1 MLQLIIKDIKATLV
15 SEACFRE
22 KELQRTQ
29 CKIRTT
35 FYGGLHM
42 SFYMENMILHPFF
55 WEIQPRWRAET
66 EILDS
71 SSDGGGKET
80 TGRWKKEES
89 VEDGN

>member
-1 MLQLIIKDIKATLV
+1 MKANTLSCMLQLIIKDIKATLV

-55 WEIQPRWRAET
+55 LRDLAQME
-66 EILDS
+66 
-71 SSDGGGKET
+71 
-80 TGRWKKEES
+80 GR
-89 VEDGN
+89 NRNLRF